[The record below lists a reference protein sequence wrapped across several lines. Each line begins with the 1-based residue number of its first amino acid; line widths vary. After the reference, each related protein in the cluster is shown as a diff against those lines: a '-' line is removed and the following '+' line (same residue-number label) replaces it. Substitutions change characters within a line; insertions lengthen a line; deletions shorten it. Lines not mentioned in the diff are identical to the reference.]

1 MTAADSWIAVDLMS
15 GDRGPGVVVEACKHW
30 LQQPDSTDGL
40 LLVGTPDVLKG
51 LPTVLT
57 GHERVRLHQAEAVVS
72 MQEKPSRALRRGQQT
87 SLWQALALQA
97 EGAAQATVSAGNTGA
112 LMAISRHLLKM
123 LPGVDRPAICTALPS
138 VHGTTWML
146 DMGANVDVS
155 AEHLFQFAVM
165 GNALAGFLSGKPEP
179 RLALLNI
186 GQEEVKGNDAIKR
199 AAQLLRE
206 SGLNY
211 LGYVEADGIFL
222 DRVDVVVCDGFAGNV
237 ALKASEGAMR
247 MLEQELQKHCKQ
259 RLISRFAAWLGA
271 PVINR
276 LRREFDPR
284 RHNGAS
290 LLGLNGIVVKSHGNA
305 DTLAFLKA
313 LETAASEMRH
323 AVPDAIRDQLAER
336 LTQDETT

>member
-1 MTAADSWIAVDLMS
+1 MNNPTHWIAVDLMS
-15 GDRGPGVVVEACKHW
+15 GDRGPQVVVQACTDW
-30 LQQPDSTDGL
+30 LARNDAIGL
-40 LLVGTPDVLKG
+40 VLVANAETLAN
-51 LPTVLT
+51 LPQTLQA
-57 GHERVRLHQAEAVVS
+57 HPRVRLHEAEAVIS
-72 MQEKPSRALRRGQQT
+72 MQEKPSRALRNGQNS

-97 EGAAQATVSAGNTGA
+97 EGQAQATVSAGNTGA
-112 LMAISRHLLKM
+112 LMVISRHLLKM

-138 VHGTTWML
+138 VHGITWML

-165 GNALAGFLSGKPEP
+165 GNALAGFLAGKPAP

-206 SGLNY
+206 SDLNY
-211 LGYVEADGIFL
+211 QGFVEASGIFL
-222 DRVDVVVCDGFAGNV
+222 DDVDVVVCDGFAGNV

-305 DTLAFLKA
+305 DALAFLKA
-313 LETAASEMRH
+313 LETASRELQH
-323 AVPDAIRDQLAER
+323 AVPDAIRDQLAEK

>member
-1 MTAADSWIAVDLMS
+1 MSRAWMAVDLMS
-15 GDRGPGVVVEACKHW
+15 GDRGPAVVLEACGRW
-30 LQQPDSTDGL
+30 LERHDDAGL
-40 LLVGTPDVLKG
+40 VLVGREDCLQALPEPVAQG
-51 LPTVLT
+51 LRQ
-57 GHERVRLHQAEAVVS
+57 ERVRLHPAEAVVA
-72 MQEKPSRALRRGQQT
+72 MDEKPGRALRHGQQS
-87 SLWQALALQA
+87 SLWQALELQA
-97 EGAAQATVSAGNTGA
+97 SGTVQATVSAGNTGA

-138 VHGTTWML
+138 AHGMTWML

-165 GNALAGFLSGKPEP
+165 GHALAVFLTGKQRPS
-179 RLALLNI
+179 LALLNI

-211 LGYVEADGIFL
+211 QGFIEADGIFL
-222 DRVDVVVCDGFAGNV
+222 KPVDVVVCDGFSGNV

-276 LRREFDPR
+276 LRHEFDPR

-305 DTLAFLKA
+305 DALAFFKA
-313 LETAASEMRH
+313 LETAAEEMRH
-323 AVPDAIRDQLAER
+323 AVPEAIRDQLAER
-336 LTQDETT
+336 LTQDEMT